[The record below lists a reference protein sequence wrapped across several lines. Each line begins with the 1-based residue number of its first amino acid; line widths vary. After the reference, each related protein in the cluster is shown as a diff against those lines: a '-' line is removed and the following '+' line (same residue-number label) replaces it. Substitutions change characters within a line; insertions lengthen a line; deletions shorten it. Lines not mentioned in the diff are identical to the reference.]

1 MSIRTYF
8 LFVSVVYFSIGSQIY
23 SQTPA
28 AFKYQ
33 TVCRD
38 ASGVIL
44 ANQML
49 GFRLSLLQ
57 GSPNGPTVFS
67 ETHSTA
73 SNDFGV
79 VNLNVGQGNSVQGN
93 IQNLDWINNSYFLKV
108 EFDPSGQSNYLFMG
122 SSQIMAVPYALNA
135 KHAKQAERS
144 LNDQDT
150 SSSNEIQTLSI
161 VGNQLQISGGNSV
174 TFTGVVDLDPDPTNE
189 LQILQLSNDT
199 LFLSSG
205 NFVVL
210 PPDGDA
216 DSTNE
221 LQTIGLSNDTLFLS
235 SGNFVVL
242 PPDADADSSNEL
254 QQLSYSNDTLSIS
267 MGNSVPIPSKT
278 PWYKAGGTNDAAA
291 DKTGNVYR
299 PGSVGIG
306 NNPSPNS
313 SAILDLNSSN
323 KGFLPPRIALQAKN
337 IAAPVSNPT
346 QGLLVFNTATSGNA
360 PNQVSPGYY
369 YWSGLEW
376 KNLIENTTKNYFYWD
391 HLTQNPMSNFSC
403 LSGPF
408 TLSNGA
414 YFTAANYYGPPALD
428 SIYYLNLNN
437 TNANNIY
444 QGTANIDLF
453 GFDFKKDVSIK
464 IKGNFECGNNPNGM
478 FWFGIAGTT
487 FWNNPIG
494 NQVNQGLVIRSQR
507 NPAKTEIFINNIL
520 IKDFPYAFELNYQ
533 AYDNSVIIELKTI
546 NCRKHLFIR
555 PGGGTTDNFFK
566 PIDITNLNWNP
577 TGTYFAAGVANNTT
591 SNIRLWRLECKY
603 LD

>member
-1 MSIRTYF
+1 MRLKYLLGF
-8 LFVSVVYFSIGSQIY
+8 LLFGTGTLLA
-23 SQTPA
+23 QTPA

-79 VNLNVGQGNSVQGN
+79 VNLNVGQGNSVQGT

-189 LQILQLSNDT
+189 LQVLQLSNDT

-254 QQLSYSNDTLSIS
+254 QQLSFSNDTLSIS

-278 PWYKAGGTNDAAA
+278 PWYAAGGTLDAGA

-306 NNPSPNS
+306 NNPSPDS

-369 YWSGLEW
+369 YWSGSEW
-376 KNLIENTTKNYFYWD
+376 RHLIENTTKNYFYWD
-391 HLTQNPMSNFSC
+391 YKTQNPMSNFSC
-403 LSGPF
+403 MSSPF
-408 TLSNGA
+408 SLSNGA
-414 YFTAANYYGPPALD
+414 YLSTASHYGPPYLD
-428 SIYYLNLNN
+428 STYNLYLSN
-437 TNANNIY
+437 TNGNNVQ
-444 QGTANIDLF
+444 QGTANINLF
-453 GFDFKKDVSIK
+453 AFDFSRDISIH
-464 IKGNFECGNNPNGM
+464 ILGNFKVGSNLNGN
-478 FWFGIAGTT
+478 FWFGIAGLSP
-487 FWNNPIG
+487 WVDLNG
-494 NQVNQGLVIRSQR
+494 NQLNQGLVIKSQKISPQV
-507 NPAKTEIFINNIL
+507 NITLYKTEILINNIL
-520 IKDFPYAFELNYQ
+520 IKEFPI
-533 AYDNSVIIELKTI
+533 DIIDIYGITIEFKTI
-546 NCRKHLFIR
+546 NCRKYIFCKYSPNSTNIF
-555 PGGGTTDNFFK
+555 P
-566 PIDITNLNWNP
+566 PIDITNINWNP
-577 TGTYFAAGVANNTT
+577 TGTYFAVGAANN
-591 SNIRLWRLECKY
+591 NNVYNQIMRLECQY
-603 LD
+603 LE